1 MKFIFFLLLG
11 SLISANPA
19 SGATKT
25 GGDKAV
31 SKAFVCFMAGIELI
45 DNDRNLDN
53 TSKAKKFRQLC
64 SLTGLNA
71 SSAVK
76 IIEQYKNRPEE
87 WQTIQTSVIEML
99 QSKK

>member
-19 SGATKT
+19 SGATKAES
-25 GGDKAV
+25 DKAA

-53 TSKAKKFRQLC
+53 TAKAKKYKQLC
-64 SLTGLNA
+64 SLTSLDAA
-71 SSAVK
+71 SAIK
-76 IIEQYKNRPEE
+76 IIEHYKDRPGE